1 MLIRLCDKTQPLD
14 AGSGEELGLAPG
26 KIVGIGVNYRA
37 HAAEMGKTAP
47 DEPILFLKPPTAVI
61 GNGQA
66 IVRPSGYDRVDYE
79 GELAVVIG
87 ARCRRVSSD
96 LALDCVLGIT
106 CLNDVTVRDLQDLD
120 GQWARAKGFDTF
132 CPMGPRLVRGLD
144 PTDLQITTRVNGK
157 VRQDSRTS
165 DMIVSVPELISFVSR
180 SMTLEVGDVIT
191 TGTPSGVGN
200 LSPGDVVEIEIEGV
214 GVLENPV
221 VADEPGA
228 PS

>member
-1 MLIRLCDKTQPLD
+1 
-14 AGSGEELGLAPG
+14 
-26 KIVGIGVNYRA
+26 
-37 HAAEMGKTAP
+37 MGKTAP